1 MRRLTKATAV
11 AGVAVLVL
19 AAAGCGKN
27 SDSGGGSD
35 NSAKGEDCVKADP
48 DKKVGMAFDVG
59 GRGDQS
65 FNDSAA
71 KGLDKAACELG
82 MSVKTAEAQDG
93 EPESA
98 REGRLQQLVDA
109 GYSPV
114 VAVGFAYSASVA
126 KVAKANPDVNFAI
139 VDDAV
144 EGDNIANLLFAEEQ
158 GSFLVGAA
166 AALKSESGNLGF
178 VGGVETPL
186 IKKFEAGF
194 EAGAKAAN
202 PDVKIQA
209 RYLTQ
214 PPDFSGFGDPAK
226 GKTTA
231 EGMFDAGADVVYHAA
246 GGSGGGVFE
255 AAAAAEKKAIGVD
268 SDQALTADASVKDVI
283 LTSMLKNI
291 DVAVFN
297 YLDDVEK
304 GNVPSGPTTFD
315 LKVDGVGYSTTGGQV
330 DDIKDKLEEYKAQI
344 IDGTIKVPTS

>member
-1 MRRLTKATAV
+1 MRRLTKAAAV
-11 AGVAVLVL
+11 ASVFALVL
-19 AAAGCGKN
+19 AGCAKK
-27 SDSGGGSD
+27 DSGGDSD
-35 NSAKGEDCVKADP
+35 TASKEDCVKADP

-82 MSVKTAEAQDG
+82 LTVKTAEAQDG
-93 EPESA
+93 EAESA

-109 GYSPV
+109 GYNPV
-114 VAVGFAYSASVA
+114 VAVGFAYSASVG
-126 KVAKANPDVNFAI
+126 KVAKANPDVKFAI

-166 AALKSESGNLGF
+166 AALKSESGTIGF

-186 IKKFEAGF
+186 IKKFEVGY
-194 EAGAKAAN
+194 EAGAKAVN
-202 PDVKIQA
+202 PDIKIEA

-226 GKTTA
+226 GKTAA
-231 EGMFDAGADVVYHAA
+231 EGMFDDGADVVYHAA

-255 AAAAAEKKAIGVD
+255 AAADAGKKAIGVD
-268 SDQALTADASVKDVI
+268 SDQALTADDSVKDVI

-291 DVAVFN
+291 DVAVFT
-297 YLDDVEK
+297 YLDKVEK
-304 GNVPSGPTTFD
+304 GENVTGPTVYD

-330 DDIKDKLEEYKAQI
+330 DDIKDKLDEFKQQI
-344 IDGTIKVPTS
+344 VDGTIKVPTS